1 MKDMV
6 LKMNE
11 MKEQKVKG
19 VIEKDIDSFY
29 KLVLSI
35 ALVEVGNVINE
46 LIKLII
52 EDNFN
57 EKRNRKK

>member
-1 MKDMV
+1 
-6 LKMNE
+6 
-11 MKEQKVKG
+11 MKEQKVNG

>member
-1 MKDMV
+1 MV